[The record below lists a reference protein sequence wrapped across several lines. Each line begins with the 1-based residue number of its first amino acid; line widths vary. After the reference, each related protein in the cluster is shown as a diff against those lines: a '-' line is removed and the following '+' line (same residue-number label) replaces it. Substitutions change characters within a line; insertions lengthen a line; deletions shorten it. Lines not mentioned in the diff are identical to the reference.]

1 MESSQTNTL
10 ESYPIQ
16 IDLNVMWGE
25 MDSFQHVNNIVY
37 FRYFESARIEYFI
50 QINAL
55 DYMEKKSIGPILAET
70 HCKFKRPLKYPE
82 SIIVGAKVDQIL
94 EDRFWMKYAVFS
106 KSNEKAAAEGTGL
119 IVYYD
124 YKEGKK
130 EKIPESILSKIKSLE
145 NRD

>member
-50 QINAL
+50 QIKAL

-70 HCKFKRPLKYPE
+70 QCKFKRPLKYPE
-82 SIIVGAKVDQIL
+82 SIKVGAKVDQIL

-106 KSNEKAAAEGTGL
+106 KSNEKVAAEGTGL